1 MPATAVLRQRSRA
14 LVIAATVPL
23 ALAALADDVRVRR
36 QLHEARL
43 DPLSGLPGRADLL
56 AHANRLLST
65 ADRDGV
71 HLIMLD
77 GNGFKAVNDT
87 YGHTTGDAVI
97 HAMGT
102 RLARWT
108 QRRPALA
115 ARLGGDE
122 FGVVAVLPGRS
133 ALADI
138 AALRD
143 QVQQPVHYDGH
154 ALNLTASFG
163 IARAADLPGEPADRL
178 LRAAD
183 TAMYRAKQG
192 HAAFPC
198 LASLADAY
206 ADAVNGR
213 RAGRPG
219 AHLPLA

>member
-1 MPATAVLRQRSRA
+1 MPATAVLRQRSRT
-14 LVIAATVPL
+14 LVIAAAVPL

-36 QLHEARL
+36 QLHDARH

-56 AHANRLLST
+56 AHTGRLLNTANRDS
-65 ADRDGV
+65 V

-87 YGHTTGDAVI
+87 YGHATGDAVI

-108 QRRPALA
+108 QGRPALA

-122 FGVVAVLPGRS
+122 FGAVAVLPNRS
-133 ALADI
+133 ALAVI

-143 QVQQPVHYDGH
+143 QMQQPVHHDGH
-154 ALNLTASFG
+154 TLGLTASFG
-163 IARAADLPGEPADRL
+163 IARAADLPGESADRL
-178 LRAAD
+178 LRGAD
-183 TAMYRAKQG
+183 AAMYRVKQG

-198 LASLADAY
+198 LASVADAY
-206 ADAVNGR
+206 ASTVNGR

>member
-1 MPATAVLRQRSRA
+1 MPAAAVLRQRSRA

-43 DPLSGLPGRADLL
+43 DPLSGLPGRTDLL
-56 AHANRLLST
+56 AHTNRLLNT
-65 ADRDGV
+65 ASRDSV

-87 YGHTTGDAVI
+87 YGHATGDAVI

-122 FGVVAVLPGRS
+122 FAVAAVIPTRS
-133 ALADI
+133 ALADV

-143 QVQQPVHYDGH
+143 QIQQPVHHDGH
-154 ALNLTASFG
+154 TLNLTASFG
-163 IARAADLPGEPADRL
+163 IARAADLPGEPAERL

-198 LASLADAY
+198 LASVADAY
-206 ADAVNGR
+206 ADTVNGR